1 MKTRRTSWLLSLA
14 VAAVGIA
21 ASYVMAETCYKG
33 AGYDWCRN
41 VLNVQGITV
50 PSTKTIGGQ
59 SCTLDSN
66 SENDDLT
73 LWGMTIADP
82 NTGWALDPNNT
93 ACRVAYDCNGT
104 LTLAQFDPS
113 TGTTLSGPWGVVLF
127 PKQPSTECPYFQ

>member
-1 MKTRRTSWLLSLA
+1 MKTKQKRWFASAA
-14 VAAVGIA
+14 VAIVCVT
-21 ASYVMAETCYKG
+21 ASYVLGDTCYKG

-50 PSTKTIGGQ
+50 PSTMTIGGQ
-59 SCTLDSN
+59 SCTLDAN

-73 LWGMTIADP
+73 LWGMTVADP
-82 NTGWALDPNNT
+82 NTGWLLDPNNT

-113 TGTTLSGPWGVVLF
+113 TGTTLSGPWGVVFF
-127 PKQPSTECPYFQ
+127 PKPPDTTCPYSQ